1 MKVEQFTN
9 EAAVLNIISQLK
21 EEKIHEKEFS
31 DVTDGVHQYVDLV
44 MEGGGVLGVALA
56 GYVYVLEQ
64 MNIRFLQLG
73 GTSAGAINTMLMAA
87 AGPIQEAKTE
97 WILSQ
102 ICNKDFN
109 DFVDGD
115 KDARKFINALLSDA
129 GKVSMSFRGLQVID
143 NFVNDLGLNPGKNFH
158 DWMKLLLQQKGI
170 TTLKDLKEVR
180 KKSPDGG
187 LYNRYDKNLIYGPE
201 AFERVVIVAADISTE
216 SKIIFPEMSHL
227 FWSEPDLVNPA
238 DFVRATMSIPFF
250 FWPYRVKNIPQGPQA
265 WENWKGC
272 TGYVGN
278 TPTEVTFVDGGIMS
292 NFPIDVFHMH
302 TRVPYAPT
310 LGVKLGEDRAAARK
324 TDKLFPFLG
333 SIFDS
338 ARHIHDYN
346 FLLKNPDFQKL
357 LCMIDVDGH
366 NWLDFGIKDEA
377 KIDLFVRGAK
387 AAENFLRNFNWKN
400 YKEIR
405 KGLADAYLA
414 ANIKPQGGVA

>member
-1 MKVEQFTN
+1 MKVEQFTQ

-21 EEKIHEKEFS
+21 EEKIHKKEFS
-31 DVTDGVHQYVDLV
+31 DITDGTHQYVDLV

-64 MNIRFLQLG
+64 LNIRFLQLG

-87 AGPIQEAKTE
+87 AGPIHEAKTE

-115 KDARKFINALLSDA
+115 KDARGFINALLTDA
-129 GKVSMSFRGLQVID
+129 GTVKLSIKGLQVID
-143 NFVNDLGLNPGKNFH
+143 NFHNDLGLNPGNNFH
-158 DWMKLLLQQKGI
+158 MWMKSLLHLKGI
-170 TTLKDLKEVR
+170 KTLKDLTELR
-180 KKSPDGG
+180 KKRPDGG
-187 LYNRYDKNLIYGPE
+187 LFNRQDKNITYGSD
-201 AFERVVIVAADISTE
+201 AYERVVIVAADISTE
-216 SKIIFPEMSHL
+216 SKIIFPEMANL
-227 FWSEPDLVNPA
+227 FWHEPDLVNPA

-250 FWPYRVKNIPQGPQA
+250 FFPYRVKDIPQGPKA
-265 WENWKGC
+265 WENWKVS

-278 TPTEVTFVDGGIMS
+278 TPKEVTFVDGGIMS
-292 NFPIDVFHMH
+292 NFPIDIFHKH
-302 TRVPYAPT
+302 AKIPSAPT
-310 LGVKLGEDRAAARK
+310 FGVKLGEDRTKARK
-324 TDKLFPFLG
+324 TDKFFPYLG
-333 SIFDS
+333 AIFDS

-357 LCMIDVDGH
+357 ICMIDIDGH

-387 AAENFLRNFNWKN
+387 AAAEFLRNFDWQK
-400 YKEIR
+400 YKAIR
-405 KGLADAYLA
+405 KGLAEAYNA
-414 ANIKPQGGVA
+414 ANA

>member
-1 MKVEQFTN
+1 MKVEQFTQ

-31 DVTDGVHQYVDLV
+31 DVTDGVNQYVDLV

-115 KDARKFINALLSDA
+115 RDARGFIEALLNNA
-129 GKVSMSFRGLQVID
+129 GTVRLSYRGLQVID
-143 NFVNDLGLNPGKNFH
+143 NFHNDLGLNPGNNFH
-158 DWMKLLLQQKGI
+158 MWMKSLLQLKGI
-170 TTLKDLKEVR
+170 RTLKDLYQLR
-180 KKSPDGG
+180 KQSPNGG
-187 LYNRYDKNLIYGPE
+187 LFNRYDKKLTYGPE
-201 AFERVVIVAADISTE
+201 TYERVVIVAADISTE
-216 SKIIFPEMSHL
+216 SKIIFPEMANL
-227 FWSEPDLVNPA
+227 FWHDPDSVNPA

-250 FWPYRVKNIPQGPQA
+250 FFPYRVKDIPQGPKA
-265 WENWKGC
+265 WENWKAC

-278 TPTEVTFVDGGIMS
+278 TPKEVTFVDGGIMS
-292 NFPIDVFHMH
+292 NFPIDIFHQH
-302 TRVPYAPT
+302 TRIPYAPT
-310 LGVKLGEDRAAARK
+310 LGVKLGEDRTETKK
-324 TDKLFPFLG
+324 TDKFFPYLG
-333 SIFDS
+333 AIFDS

-357 LCMIDVDGH
+357 ICMINVDGH
-366 NWLDFGIKDEA
+366 NWLNFGIKDEA

-387 AAENFLRNFNWKN
+387 AAANFLRTFDWEN
-400 YKEIR
+400 YKQIR
-405 KGLADAYLA
+405 KGLAMAYNA
-414 ANIKPQGGVA
+414 ANA